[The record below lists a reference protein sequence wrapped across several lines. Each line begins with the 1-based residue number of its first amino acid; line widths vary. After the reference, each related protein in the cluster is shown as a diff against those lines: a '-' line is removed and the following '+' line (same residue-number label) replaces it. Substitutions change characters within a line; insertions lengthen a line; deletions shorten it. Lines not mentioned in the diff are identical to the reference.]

1 MQRDT
6 ILATSIPQCPPSLN
20 RKIKLLIRFDVHLFL
35 DTCRIIIMHIVAS
48 TPVNLTT
55 SGESCIIR
63 IKLCFHSTIIRENQY
78 ILIHTQS
85 FRRFRPPDPTN
96 RPSGIHQPNAYFKL
110 CIERLMRNDIPV
122 IILTKSRKV
131 AKAIR

>member
-1 MQRDT
+1 MSSLFESENQITDT
-6 ILATSIPQCPPSLN
+6 
-20 RKIKLLIRFDVHLFL
+20 LLMYIYFL